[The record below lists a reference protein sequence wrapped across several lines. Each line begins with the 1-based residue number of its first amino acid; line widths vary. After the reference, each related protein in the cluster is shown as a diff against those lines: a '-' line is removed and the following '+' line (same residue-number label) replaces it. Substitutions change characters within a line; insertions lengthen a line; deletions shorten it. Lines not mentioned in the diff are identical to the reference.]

1 MAKSKDK
8 TSYRLFANSVCDEN
22 VEFAKSKRFNRI
34 TTEYLLIYTSETVK
48 GWPEITDNN
57 INILTDK
64 DRQWLFD
71 CNMEL
76 IAEELAKRSEKFGID
91 MDIAVAE
98 LEKALSQ
105 EKESLSG
112 QQEK

>member
-1 MAKSKDK
+1 MVENIQELFCLFVGAFVRDRGLSYIDKS
-8 TSYRLFANSVCDEN
+8 LP
-22 VEFAKSKRFNRI
+22 
-34 TTEYLLIYTSETVK
+34 EYLLIYTSETVK
-48 GWPEITDNN
+48 GWPEITDDN